1 MNPIVRFLTATVPKA
16 VSTFLNRFPEL
27 WIGALATLIFMLLLP
42 IKFWWLVFVITVLL
56 VGTFRRVRHIPAV
69 ERVLKFVE
77 RYQSYLGLI
86 LILLLGIAVCQIN
99 APVGRDGNPYNPFLT
114 GRNQTN
120 VLRQVS
126 INGVLAV
133 GMTLVILTAGID
145 LSVGA
150 VLALCAVVSADLL
163 RYYQWPVVAVIPAVL
178 LLGFACGL
186 TNGTLVTKARLQ
198 PFIATLAMFSMARGF
213 AKYWGVW
220 HGGGNQLIGLS
231 PQEIIG
237 GQPVHYGNIRQF
249 LILARSIVFDFQI
262 RHLVVLAPILLLLVL
277 VVVYHRTKRRMPV
290 ALTCST
296 GALEAVLVAL
306 LWRTPL
312 DRLVNRLFM
321 RLSGQS
327 ADGLV
332 DTAAWYWQ
340 VYRPFHQAIVKLR
353 AFGDHELFTFS
364 GLKVQSVIFLVVVS
378 VGIFVLTKTR
388 FGRYIYAIGGNEEAA
403 RLSGINVHFV
413 KNWVYG
419 MCGLLAG
426 VAGLVYAADLQSGD
440 PNAGVGYELD
450 AIAAVVIGGTSLMGG
465 VGSMIGTLLGALII
479 GYINNIMAL
488 KGLGSELQF
497 ILKGIIIVL
506 AVMLQRSKKS
516 T

>member
-1 MNPIVRFLTATVPKA
+1 MNAVIRFFTTTLPRA
-16 VSTFLNRFPEL
+16 VGTFFSRFPEL
-27 WIGALATLIFMLLLP
+27 WIAALTTCIFLLLLP
-42 IKFWWLVFVITVLL
+42 VKFWWVVFTVTVLL
-56 VGTFRRVRHIPAV
+56 VGTFRRVREIPAV
-69 ERVLKFVE
+69 QRVLRFVE

-86 LILLLGIAVCQIN
+86 LIFILGIVVCQIN
-99 APVGRDGNPYNPFLT
+99 APTDRDGNPYNPFLT
-114 GRNQTN
+114 ARNQTN

-133 GMTLVILTAGID
+133 GMTGVILAAGID

-150 VLALCAVVSADLL
+150 VLALCAVAAADLL

-186 TNGTLVTKARLQ
+186 TNGLLVTKARLQ
-198 PFIATLAMFSMARGF
+198 PFIATLAMFSMARGL

-237 GQPVHYGNIRQF
+237 GQTVHYDNIRQF
-249 LILARSIVFDFQI
+249 LFLASNI
-262 RHLVVLAPILLLLVL
+262 
-277 VVVYHRTKRRMPV
+277 
-290 ALTCST
+290 
-296 GALEAVLVAL
+296 G
-306 LWRTPL
+306 
-312 DRLVNRLFM
+312 
-321 RLSGQS
+321 G
-327 ADGLV
+327 
-332 DTAAWYWQ
+332 
-340 VYRPFHQAIVKLR
+340 
-353 AFGDHELFTFS
+353 
-364 GLKVQSVIFLVVVS
+364 GLKFQSVIFITVVAL
-378 VGIFVLTKTR
+378 GIFTLNKTR

-403 RLSGINVHFV
+403 RLSGINVTFV
-413 KNWVYG
+413 KNWVFAI
-419 MCGLLAG
+419 CGLLAG

-440 PNAGVGYELD
+440 PNAGFGFELD

-465 VGSMIGTLLGALII
+465 VGGMVGTLLGALII

-506 AVMLQRSKKS
+506 AVMLQRSKKAG
-516 T
+516 